1 MPTKLATVLG
11 GLLVLALAVAA
22 ATAASSGRN
31 GRIAFAEQGAAGSQI
46 WTVLPDGS
54 DPDRLTTDGDSGTP
68 AFSPDGRLI
77 AFSSG
82 RSARSVHE
90 IWTMN
95 ADGSG
100 QRQATHLGARAAY
113 PDFSPSGAKIV
124 FAGRTRELSR
134 RSVSR
139 RAQRHRP

>member
-1 MPTKLATVLG
+1 MRTKFATVAG
-11 GLLVLALAVAA
+11 GMVVVALAGG
-22 ATAASSGRN
+22 ATTEASTGRN
-31 GRIAFAEQGAAGSQI
+31 GRIAFAEEGAAGSQI
-46 WTVLPDGS
+46 WSVLPDGS
-54 DPDRLTTDGDSGTP
+54 EPQRLTTDGDNATP
-68 AFSPDGRLI
+68 TFSPDGRLI

-82 RSARSVHE
+82 RSPRSVHE